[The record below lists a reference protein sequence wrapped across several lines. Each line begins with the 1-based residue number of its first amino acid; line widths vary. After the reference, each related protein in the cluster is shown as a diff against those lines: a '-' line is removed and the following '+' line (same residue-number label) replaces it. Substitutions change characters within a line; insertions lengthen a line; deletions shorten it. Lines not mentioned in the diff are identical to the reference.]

1 MDKFFKHSAST
12 KNNEP
17 SDEEE
22 EFKKSTK
29 SNDNS
34 NEEEEFKKSTK
45 SNDPSDEEEEFK
57 KSTKSNDPSDEE
69 EFFEFKKST
78 RNKRPPPNQKHREQ
92 PQPLPQQQNDEN
104 VDYDEFRNAHR
115 RCDYIPSNKINLA
128 FSHNFPNSSIICDVN
143 EDIKMCN
150 VKISSL
156 LNADIINWQFNREPD
171 VVRIPKISR
180 YIYESRTRL
189 QTIFYLNYNFKCDK
203 FEIIDG
209 THRYCAL
216 KMLKSLH
223 DEGGIII
230 EELLRNDDGHH
241 VAHWFNCEENID
253 WLLNSYVIVQINF
266 KSTKNELIILR
277 NDINHSQPMPV
288 EIQEILQDVE
298 KNGIINQ
305 IANEYIHRYKK
316 SFADSNNET
325 YLRSNRRT
333 NRDNFVVLLSKI
345 YDKYNINI
353 NRVGTLQQKLKDAND
368 KIRNK
373 LLENNIKCNETIK
386 TRCRDN
392 GCYLFLYKNCELE
405 ELI

>member
-1 MDKFFKHSAST
+1 
-12 KNNEP
+12 
-17 SDEEE
+17 
-22 EFKKSTK
+22 
-29 SNDNS
+29 
-34 NEEEEFKKSTK
+34 
-45 SNDPSDEEEEFK
+45 
-57 KSTKSNDPSDEE
+57 
-69 EFFEFKKST
+69 
-78 RNKRPPPNQKHREQ
+78 
-92 PQPLPQQQNDEN
+92 
-104 VDYDEFRNAHR
+104 
-115 RCDYIPSNKINLA
+115 
-128 FSHNFPNSSIICDVN
+128 
-143 EDIKMCN
+143 
-150 VKISSL
+150 
-156 LNADIINWQFNREPD
+156 
-171 VVRIPKISR
+171 
-180 YIYESRTRL
+180 
-189 QTIFYLNYNFKCDK
+189 
-203 FEIIDG
+203 
-209 THRYCAL
+209 
-216 KMLKSLH
+216 MLKSLH